1 MDHRLRHIHA
11 KQTSSDLLGWQI
23 ALSSQTWVQTA
34 THSSH
39 QNFNWRLWTLLFNT
53 VPQTTCSKLPKAPWI
68 ISDPYDRGW
77 EPPVQ
82 HPWWFWLFI
91 SNAVLSPFMYIILPK
106 LKQPALQKI
115 CHGIKWFG
123 ASTSWSWKG
132 WGRPAVLLQLLL
144 MSSTSQLYER
154 WSTEKGKELQK
165 TQTQDLFQVTFVGF
179 QWIINSIGST
189 EITSKDFAESKRSW
203 DSLSFSLPMIPCSKH
218 EAFGKVRGNFGPE
231 VSMWWLYHLF

>member
-11 KQTSSDLLGWQI
+11 KQTSSDLSGWQI

-91 SNAVLSPFMYIILPK
+91 SNAVLSPFMYIILLK

-115 CHGIKWFG
+115 CHGIKQFG
-123 ASTSWSWKG
+123 VSTSWSWKG
-132 WGRPAVLLQLLL
+132 WGRPEAPLQLHNALHIPVVL
-144 MSSTSQLYER
+144 EMINTKRQRVTKDTDPWPVSSDIRRFSADYE
-154 WSTEKGKELQK
+154 
-165 TQTQDLFQVTFVGF
+165 F
-179 QWIINSIGST
+179 NSIYRNQLKKLF
-189 EITSKDFAESKRSW
+189 SK
-203 DSLSFSLPMIPCSKH
+203 
-218 EAFGKVRGNFGPE
+218 
-231 VSMWWLYHLF
+231 